1 MQSLAL
7 QTLDS
12 LTSLLKDRIAAEDQ
26 ESEAVLVEQGGE
38 NLVLCLGNLL
48 DSASQKTIKETNQ
61 QVEQQSQVLNRAI
74 RKESGHFIT

>member
-74 RKESGHFIT
+74 HKESGHFIT